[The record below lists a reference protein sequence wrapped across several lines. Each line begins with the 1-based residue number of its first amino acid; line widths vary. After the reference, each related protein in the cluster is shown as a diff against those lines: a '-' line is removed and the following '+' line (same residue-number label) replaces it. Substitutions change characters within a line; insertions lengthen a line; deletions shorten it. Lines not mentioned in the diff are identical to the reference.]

1 MIATIKIDSDFLIS
15 FLRSCGRGADTKGL
29 GQILSRSYTLVEAS
43 QPSSIDQPRTLGLNR
58 YLFRPFKHSWQ
69 VLKSHYM
76 TRPEPMTEEQEVFL
90 KHIQKKGLKRT
101 AQRDLILD
109 VFLRTEEH
117 LSYEDLYRLV
127 KLEDPGVGQTTVYR
141 TLKLLTEAGLA
152 REVRFGDG
160 RTHYE
165 HNYKHQHHDHMICS
179 ECGRIIEFFS
189 AELEAIQDAMAAKH
203 RFEVTQHLLR
213 IIGICAECRRARRQ
227 KATEEAHLEPKIR
240 HIAGRTR

>member
-1 MIATIKIDSDFLIS
+1 MTP
-15 FLRSCGRGADTKGL
+15 
-29 GQILSRSYTLVEAS
+29 Q
-43 QPSSIDQPRTLGLNR
+43 
-58 YLFRPFKHSWQ
+58 
-69 VLKSHYM
+69 KSNS
-76 TRPEPMTEEQEVFL
+76 EEQEVLL
-90 KHIQKKGLKRT
+90 KHIQKRGLKRT

-109 VFLRTEEH
+109 IFLRTEEH
-117 LSYEDLYRLV
+117 LSSEDLYRLV
-127 KLEDPGVGQTTVYR
+127 QKEDPSVGQTTVYR

-213 IIGICAECRRARRQ
+213 IIGVCAECRRAMKTAGKDETVQRPGTRQ
-227 KATEEAHLEPKIR
+227 ATTRIR
-240 HIAGRTR
+240 

>member
-1 MIATIKIDSDFLIS
+1 MTP
-15 FLRSCGRGADTKGL
+15 
-29 GQILSRSYTLVEAS
+29 Q
-43 QPSSIDQPRTLGLNR
+43 
-58 YLFRPFKHSWQ
+58 
-69 VLKSHYM
+69 KSNS
-76 TRPEPMTEEQEVFL
+76 EEQEVLL
-90 KHIQKKGLKRT
+90 KHIQKRGLKRT

-109 VFLRTEEH
+109 ICLRTEEH
-117 LSYEDLYRLV
+117 LSSEDLYRLV
-127 KLEDPGVGQTTVYR
+127 QKDDASIGQTTVYR

-203 RFEVTQHLLR
+203 RFQVTQHLLR
-213 IIGICAECRRARRQ
+213 IIGVCAECRRALREADKSQTVRRAGSKQ
-227 KATEEAHLEPKIR
+227 ATAR
-240 HIAGRTR
+240 AR